1 MSPLIDV
8 VFILLI
14 FFIETTV
21 FVEETGV
28 DVQRPQ
34 ASAANDLDKNSI
46 LIAITDA
53 GKVVYGGNEIGSQ
66 GVQAVVRRLLQ
77 REPNMP
83 VIIQA
88 DRLASV
94 DLYTKSTT

>member
-1 MSPLIDV
+1 MKKRRQIWNNASRANEINVSPLIDV

-14 FFIETTV
+14 FFIVTTV

-66 GVQAVVRRLLQ
+66 GCKR
-77 REPNMP
+77 
-83 VIIQA
+83 
-88 DRLASV
+88 S
-94 DLYTKSTT
+94 